1 MFKQFLDT
9 DYDINEQGE
18 CFSHKTNKLL
28 KPSEADYPTY
38 CLTYPDGTKKK
49 TFIHRMVA
57 LTFLPNPENK
67 EMVNHIDR
75 NTKNYNLTNLEWATA
90 SENCQHAI
98 KTELKKAGDQTIN
111 LFNGDLENE
120 IWKDVLDY
128 PNYKISNIGR
138 IINHKTKRLLKL
150 TVNKHG
156 YYEVNLWKDNHGKT
170 SQIHRLV
177 FEAFKGSK
185 IDSNKV
191 INHIDGN
198 KLNNNLE
205 NLEEISRTEN
215 NLHAFYVIKTNK
227 TTRQIAQYDKND
239 NFIQKFES
247 LAEAKRKTGVNNI
260 SRAANQGTTAGGY
273 YWKYI

>member
-9 DYDINEQGE
+9 DYDIKEQGE

-28 KPSEADYPTY
+28 KPSEANYPTY

-67 EMVNHIDR
+67 EMVNHIDG
-75 NTKNYNLTNLEWATA
+75 NTN
-90 SENCQHAI
+90 
-98 KTELKKAGDQTIN
+98 
-111 LFNGDLENE
+111 
-120 IWKDVLDY
+120 
-128 PNYKISNIGR
+128 
-138 IINHKTKRLLKL
+138 
-150 TVNKHG
+150 
-156 YYEVNLWKDNHGKT
+156 
-170 SQIHRLV
+170 QIHRLV
-177 FEAFKGSK
+177 FEAFKDSK